1 MTVLSNIF
9 SWFWLL
15 FPGGPHTDSGPLQV
29 QACDAPTEQVC
40 PPAQEETQRK
50 ESPFRH
56 FWKNANP
63 NGISN
68 GI

>member
-15 FPGGPHTDSGPLQV
+15 FPGGPQVSSQQV
-29 QACDAPTEQVC
+29 QACSAPTEEVC
-40 PPAQEETQRK
+40 PPAQESTEQQK
-50 ESPFRH
+50 EGPFRH
-56 FWKNANP
+56 FWQNAKP